1 MSADQPVPHGFER
14 HFRQSPV
21 TDPWEP
27 LYMRRSDQAFT
38 LALRINTPHCNA
50 RGLLHGGV
58 ISALADNAMGLCC
71 VLQMENASALT
82 INLSVDFLVAGQ
94 IGQWLEV
101 RAAPARLGQMLAFAD
116 AQVFADDERVAKASG
131 TFRILSRRP
140 KSQVGLDNDVRLTRT
155 SLL

>member
-1 MSADQPVPHGFER
+1 MTVDHPGPPGFER

-27 LYMRRSDQAFT
+27 LYMRRKDRAFT
-38 LALRINTPHCNA
+38 LALRIDTPHCNA

-71 VLQMENASALT
+71 VLRMENASALT
-82 INLSVDFLVAGQ
+82 INLSVDFLVAGT

-101 RAAPARLGQMLAFAD
+101 RAAPARLGQTLAFAD
-116 AQVFADDERVAKASG
+116 ARVFADDEQVAKASG
-131 TFRILSRRP
+131 TFRILIRR
-140 KSQVGLDNDVRLTRT
+140 R
-155 SLL
+155 